1 MKSTKLIEIYLVDN
15 DLLFL
20 EDFKNNFA
28 FEHNYMLSTFSSV
41 QKFLTN
47 LKEHNNNYFSI
58 VLINDMII
66 SHGLN
71 TKSVVEILPMIKN
84 IDKQISVVVLTEN
97 DNRELKVS
105 ASDLRPDAYVKHDK
119 MLYLK
124 IGPTLNRIISRYELK
139 KSKRHLHI
147 ALIIAAIVVVLSII
161 QIAVASMI
169 L

>member
-20 EDFKNNFA
+20 EDFKSNFA
-28 FEHNYMLSTFSSV
+28 FEHNYKLSTFTSV
-41 QKFLTN
+41 QKFLKN
-47 LKEHNNNYFSI
+47 LKEHNNNNFSI

-97 DNRELKVS
+97 DNRELKMT

-139 KSKRHLHI
+139 KSKRHLNI
-147 ALIIAAIVVVLSII
+147 ALIIAIIIIVLSIVHI
-161 QIAVASMI
+161 VVASII